1 MFPLPVW
8 CHRLMAHVF
17 EYTMKVPLVSL
28 AQVQIL
34 LEGVVE
40 PASPV
45 TALPYDLVP
54 TRRFTPEQIRNG
66 LPQAAPFCVGDLRL
80 CS

>member
-1 MFPLPVW
+1 
-8 CHRLMAHVF
+8 MARVF
-17 EYTMKVPLVSL
+17 ELSMKVPLISR

-34 LEGVVE
+34 AEGVVE

-45 TALPYDLVP
+45 TPLPYDLVP

-66 LPQAAPFCVGDLRL
+66 LPQPASFCVGDLRL